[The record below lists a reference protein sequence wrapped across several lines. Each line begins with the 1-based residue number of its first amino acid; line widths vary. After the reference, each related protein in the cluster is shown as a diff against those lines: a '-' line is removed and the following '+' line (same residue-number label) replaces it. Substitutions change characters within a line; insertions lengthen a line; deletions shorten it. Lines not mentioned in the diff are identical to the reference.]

1 MANPSSQKSRGR
13 EAALARRQALS
24 ARGKQGLS
32 SSASGTRRASAAPAE
47 PQRRAQP
54 ARRSAAPSATS
65 STRAQAMARRE
76 ALSRAG
82 KKADDSRDRT
92 RGETK
97 SAAAVPAPAGAER
110 KKEGCGCGCGG
121 KSPGGCADKTGAA
134 KASVE
139 PRRSEPDRDSRSRG
153 RRVNGKHKGSGSKP
167 TGRLMAM
174 ARRSALSDRGKA
186 ASNASR
192 PSPATLARQAN
203 PRLSGRELA
212 RQVREQRSRNG
223 GAGSGK
229 KESAG
234 RRRVREKTTTG
245 AADASWKVGA
255 SETSR
260 GQTVTGTRVGRSRR
274 TTGDEPSTCRNV
286 TGTEYMGADIFR
298 EFCQAEPV
306 HSPDKVRVSST
317 SHGMRVTGTEVGRA
331 ARVTGDEPGTCKA
344 VTGTEYLSVEQQDA
358 FCNTRPQ
365 PGPGRGGQ
373 ATTAGGRTVSGTMVG
388 RSARVTGDEPG
399 SAMRPTGSQYTDT
412 SEGKVPPKVGVSNT
426 LGGGTVTGTRV
437 GRSARVTGDE
447 PGSCRRITG
456 DEYADLDQ
464 YQTFCGT
471 RPEPEAR
478 KVGHSVTGKHKTVS
492 GTQTGRSAKVT
503 GDEPGTCKAV
513 TGTPYAGLEQ
523 YDAYCEPKQARQAE
537 ARTRVLA
544 STPGPRM
551 TGIQPGING
560 VMTGAERGAC
570 ETLTGTPYVGQDQ
583 YVEAC
588 GGKGAAPGAPDFPR
602 SMDGAPWQSFSVL
615 SPAREA
621 HMARQGGGSVTG
633 TRYEQGQITG
643 PFGMGT
649 GKVTGTEQFR
659 FDHKLAGQPDLLE
672 VAPAEEAGPEKPR
685 VTGEG
690 QSAGSKITGDDWERG
705 DRVTG
710 TEGTSAMRRNPTRP
724 GGPMG
729 AMPPVAG
736 KRNVEVP
743 EPVSKVT
750 GSSGSTERGAM
761 VTYSGGARG

>member
-1 MANPSSQKSRGR
+1 
-13 EAALARRQALS
+13 
-24 ARGKQGLS
+24 
-32 SSASGTRRASAAPAE
+32 
-47 PQRRAQP
+47 
-54 ARRSAAPSATS
+54 
-65 STRAQAMARRE
+65 
-76 ALSRAG
+76 
-82 KKADDSRDRT
+82 
-92 RGETK
+92 
-97 SAAAVPAPAGAER
+97 VPAAAER

-121 KSPGGCADKTGAA
+121 KGPGGCADKTEAA
-134 KASVE
+134 KAPVAS
-139 PRRSEPDRDSRSRG
+139 RRSEPGRDSRSRE
-153 RRVNGKHKGSGSKP
+153 RRVNGKHKGNGAKP

-186 ASNASR
+186 ASNANR

-212 RQVREQRSRNG
+212 QQVREQRSRNG

-229 KESAG
+229 KGSAG
-234 RRRVREKTTTG
+234 RRRVRDKSSSGG

-298 EFCQAEPV
+298 EFCQAEPG
-306 HSPDKVRVSST
+306 HSPDKVRVTST
-317 SHGMRVTGTEVGRA
+317 SHGMRVTGTEVGRS

-358 FCNTRPQ
+358 FCGTRPQ

-373 ATTAGGRTVSGTMVG
+373 ATTAGGRTVSGTLVG
-388 RSARVTGDEPG
+388 RSGKVTGDEPG
-399 SAMRPTGSQYTDT
+399 SGVRPTGSQYTDT
-412 SEGKVPPKVGVSNT
+412 SDGQVPPKVGTSHS
-426 LGGGTVTGTRV
+426 LSGGTVTGTRV
-437 GRSARVTGDE
+437 GRSERVTGDE
-447 PGSCRRITG
+447 PGSCRRVTG
-456 DEYADLDQ
+456 DEYADLEQ

-471 RPEPEAR
+471 RPEPEPR
-478 KVGHSVTGKHKTVS
+478 KVGYSVTGKHKTVS